1 MVNNNKQY
9 FWLFSLVIC
18 MELFVFNFFLWL
30 ACAQTRPKIV
40 FFYLL
45 FTLPLCHSLILS
57 FFYGKSQPAST
68 DSLNSNT

>member
-30 ACAQTRPKIV
+30 ACAQIRPKIV
-40 FFYLL
+40 FFIYYLRYH
-45 FTLPLCHSLILS
+45 FATH
-57 FFYGKSQPAST
+57 
-68 DSLNSNT
+68 